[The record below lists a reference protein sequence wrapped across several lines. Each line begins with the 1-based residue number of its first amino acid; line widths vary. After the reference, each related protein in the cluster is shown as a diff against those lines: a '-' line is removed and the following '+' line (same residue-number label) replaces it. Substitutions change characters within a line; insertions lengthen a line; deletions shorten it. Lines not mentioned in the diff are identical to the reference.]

1 MTCDLLEGIRQDSAG
16 LLLWLVGSC
25 IVSSARASS
34 ELSVAIAGVGLLG
47 GSIAAALKRRA
58 LARRVI
64 GIGRNAERLQ
74 AAVDAGLL
82 DGFTTNPGE
91 SDRDWNFVI
100 VGTPV
105 DRIAED
111 VRAIA
116 AVSQPGTLVTDVGSV
131 KEPIL
136 QSLGVDAAQ
145 ALPLAD
151 GVEFI
156 GSHPLAGSE
165 KRGFEAARANLFEN
179 RVTVITPAA
188 SNSSD
193 ACLRVRGFWESLG
206 SRVVSMSAADHD
218 RALATTSHVPHIAAA
233 AVAAIL
239 QPSQRDLAATGFR
252 DTTRIAAGDP
262 DLWVAILLANADAVL
277 SSMRDLSDS
286 LQSFEAAIRTRDAD
300 QLRSLLQDAKEKRD
314 ALS

>member
-1 MTCDLLEGIRQDSAG
+1 MLSAG
-16 LLLWLVGSC
+16 LHSD
-25 IVSSARASS
+25 
-34 ELSVAIAGVGLLG
+34 LSVAIAGVGLLG
-47 GSIAAALKRRA
+47 GSIAAALKRRG

-64 GIGRNAERLQ
+64 GIGRSAGRLQ

-82 DGFTTNPGE
+82 DGFTTDLQEN
-91 SDRDWNFVI
+91 DRDWNLVI

-116 AVSQPGTLVTDVGSV
+116 AVSRPGTLITDVGSV

-136 QSLGVDAAQ
+136 KSLGLDSAEPM
-145 ALPLAD
+145 PLAD
-151 GVEFI
+151 GVEFV

-188 SNSSD
+188 SNTSD
-193 ACLRVRGFWESLG
+193 AILRVRAFWESLA
-206 SRVVSMSAADHD
+206 SRVVTMTAADHD

-277 SSMRDLSDS
+277 SSLRDLSDS
-286 LQSFEAAIRTRDAD
+286 LQSFDAAIRTRDAD